1 MEEEIQIINQNTR
14 REKFKNFI
22 IKNKKILVTS
32 VSSIIII
39 ILLLVF
45 YSEIKFKNQIKLGNK
60 YNEIVLSYEKTNNQN
75 LEEELIDIIQKKDPT
90 YSPLALNFIIDNEI
104 VNDKIKVNELFDII
118 IEKTNIENEIKN
130 LIIYKKAL
138 YNSDNINEN
147 DLINILN
154 PILNSES
161 VWKSH
166 SLYLLAEYFLSK
178 NEKQKS
184 KEFLVQIIELE
195 NANPKIKVEAQKRI
209 NRDLSD

>member
-1 MEEEIQIINQNTR
+1 MKEEIQIINQNTR

-22 IKNKKILVTS
+22 IKNKKILVIS

-75 LEEELIDIIQKKDPT
+75 SEEELIDIIQKKDPT

>member
-39 ILLLVF
+39 ILSLVF

-60 YNEIVLSYEKTNNQN
+60 YNEIVLTYEKKINQN
-75 LEEELIDIIQKKDPT
+75 TEEELIDIIQKKDPT

-118 IEKTNIENEIKN
+118 IEKTNIENEIKR

-195 NANPKIKVEAQKRI
+195 NVNPKIKVEAQKRI

>member
-22 IKNKKILVTS
+22 IKNKKILVTL

-75 LEEELIDIIQKKDPT
+75 SEEELIDIIQKKDPT

>member
-22 IKNKKILVTS
+22 IKNKKILVTL

-60 YNEIVLSYEKTNNQN
+60 YNEIVLSYEKKNNQN
-75 LEEELIDIIQKKDPT
+75 TEEELIDIIQKKDPT

-104 VNDKIKVNELFDII
+104 VNDKIKVNKLFDII
-118 IEKTNIENEIKN
+118 IKKTDIENEIKN

>member
-22 IKNKKILVTS
+22 IKYKKILVMS
-32 VSSIIII
+32 VSSTIII

-60 YNEIVLSYEKTNNQN
+60 YNEIVLSYEKKNNQDA
-75 LEEELIDIIQKKDPT
+75 EETLIDIIQKKDPT

-118 IEKTNIENEIKN
+118 IEKTNIKNEIKN

>member
-39 ILLLVF
+39 VLLLVF

-60 YNEIVLSYEKTNNQN
+60 YNEIVLSYEKKNNQN
-75 LEEELIDIIQKKDPT
+75 TEEELIDIIQKKDPT

>member
-22 IKNKKILVTS
+22 IKNKKILVMS

-75 LEEELIDIIQKKDPT
+75 SEEELIDIIQKKDPT

-118 IEKTNIENEIKN
+118 IEKTVIENEIKN

-166 SLYLLAEYFLSK
+166 SLYLLAEFFLSK

-184 KEFLVQIIELE
+184 KEFLAQIIELE
-195 NANPKIKVEAQKRI
+195 KANPKIKIEAQKRI

>member
-22 IKNKKILVTS
+22 IKNKKILVML

-75 LEEELIDIIQKKDPT
+75 SEEELIDIIQKKDPT

>member
-22 IKNKKILVTS
+22 IKNKKILVMS

-45 YSEIKFKNQIKLGNK
+45 YSEIKFKNQTKLGNK
-60 YNEIVLSYEKTNNQN
+60 YNEIVLSYEKKKNQN
-75 LEEELIDIIQKKDPT
+75 TEEELIDIIQKKDPT

-104 VNDKIKVNELFDII
+104 ANDKIKVNELFDII

>member
-22 IKNKKILVTS
+22 IKNKKILVMS
-32 VSSIIII
+32 VSSIIIV

-75 LEEELIDIIQKKDPT
+75 SEEELIDIIQKKDPT

>member
-22 IKNKKILVTS
+22 IKNKKILVMS

-45 YSEIKFKNQIKLGNK
+45 YSEIKFKNQIKLGNE

-75 LEEELIDIIQKKDPT
+75 SEEELIDIIQKKDPT

>member
-14 REKFKNFI
+14 REKFKNLI

-32 VSSIIII
+32 VSCIIII

-75 LEEELIDIIQKKDPT
+75 SEEELIDIIQKKDPT

>member
-1 MEEEIQIINQNTR
+1 MEEEIQIISQNTR

-22 IKNKKILVTS
+22 IKNKKILVAS

-75 LEEELIDIIQKKDPT
+75 SEEELIDIIQKKDPT

>member
-22 IKNKKILVTS
+22 IKNKKILVMS

-60 YNEIVLSYEKTNNQN
+60 YNEIVLSYEKKNNQTT
-75 LEEELIDIIQKKDPT
+75 EEELIDIIQKKDPT

>member
-60 YNEIVLSYEKTNNQN
+60 YNEIVLSYEKKNNQN
-75 LEEELIDIIQKKDPT
+75 TEEELIDIIQKKDPT

-118 IEKTNIENEIKN
+118 IKKTDIENEIKN

>member
-1 MEEEIQIINQNTR
+1 MEEEIQIINQITR

-22 IKNKKILVTS
+22 IKNKKILVMS

-75 LEEELIDIIQKKDPT
+75 SKEELIDIIQKKDPT

-104 VNDKIKVNELFDII
+104 VNDKIKVNELFDIV
-118 IEKTNIENEIKN
+118 IEKTNIEDEIKN

-166 SLYLLAEYFLSK
+166 SLYLLAEYFFSK

>member
-22 IKNKKILVTS
+22 IKNKKILVMS

-75 LEEELIDIIQKKDPT
+75 SEEELIDIIQKKDPT

-104 VNDKIKVNELFDII
+104 ANDKIKVNELFDII

>member
-22 IKNKKILVTS
+22 IKNKKILVMS

-60 YNEIVLSYEKTNNQN
+60 YNEIVLSYEKKNNQN
-75 LEEELIDIIQKKDPT
+75 TEEELIDIIQKKDPT

-147 DLINILN
+147 DLMNILN

>member
-22 IKNKKILVTS
+22 IKNKKILVTV

-60 YNEIVLSYEKTNNQN
+60 YNEIVLSYEKTNIQN
-75 LEEELIDIIQKKDPT
+75 SEEELIDIIQKKDPT

>member
-22 IKNKKILVTS
+22 IKNKKILVMS

-75 LEEELIDIIQKKDPT
+75 PEEELIDIIQKKDPT

-118 IEKTNIENEIKN
+118 IKKTDIENEIKN

>member
-60 YNEIVLSYEKTNNQN
+60 YNEIVLSYEKKNNQTTK
-75 LEEELIDIIQKKDPT
+75 EELIDIIQKKDPT

-161 VWKSH
+161 IWRSH

>member
-22 IKNKKILVTS
+22 IKNKKILVTL

-60 YNEIVLSYEKTNNQN
+60 YNEIVLSYEKKNNQN
-75 LEEELIDIIQKKDPT
+75 TEEELIDIIQKKDPT

-184 KEFLVQIIELE
+184 TEFLVHIIALE
-195 NANPKIKVEAQKRI
+195 NASSKSKAEAQKRI

>member
-14 REKFKNFI
+14 REKFKNFV

-75 LEEELIDIIQKKDPT
+75 AEEELIDIIQKKDPT

>member
-75 LEEELIDIIQKKDPT
+75 SEKELIDIIQKKDPT

-118 IEKTNIENEIKN
+118 IKKTNIENEIKN

>member
-22 IKNKKILVTS
+22 IKNKKILVMS

-60 YNEIVLSYEKTNNQN
+60 YNEIVLSYEKINNQN
-75 LEEELIDIIQKKDPT
+75 SEEELIDIIQKKDPT

>member
-22 IKNKKILVTS
+22 IKNKKILVMS

-60 YNEIVLSYEKTNNQN
+60 YNEIALSYENKNNQN
-75 LEEELIDIIQKKDPT
+75 AEEKLIDIIQKKDPT

-166 SLYLLAEYFLSK
+166 SLYLLAEFFLSK

-184 KEFLVQIIELE
+184 KEFLAQIIELE
-195 NANPKIKVEAQKRI
+195 KANPKIKIEAQKRI

>member
-45 YSEIKFKNQIKLGNK
+45 YSEIKSKNQIKLGNK

-75 LEEELIDIIQKKDPT
+75 SEEELIDIIQKKDPT

>member
-22 IKNKKILVTS
+22 IKNKKILVMS

-118 IEKTNIENEIKN
+118 IEKTDIENEIKN

>member
-22 IKNKKILVTS
+22 IKNKKILVMS

-60 YNEIVLSYEKTNNQN
+60 YNEIVLSYEKKNNQN
-75 LEEELIDIIQKKDPT
+75 SEEELIDIIQKKDPT

>member
-22 IKNKKILVTS
+22 IKNKKILVMS

-75 LEEELIDIIQKKDPT
+75 SEEELIDIIQKKDPT
-90 YSPLALNFIIDNEI
+90 YSPL
-104 VNDKIKVNELFDII
+104 I
-118 IEKTNIENEIKN
+118 IEKTNIENEINN

-166 SLYLLAEYFLSK
+166 SLYLLAEFFLSK

-184 KEFLVQIIELE
+184 KEFLAQIIELE
-195 NANPKIKVEAQKRI
+195 KANPKIKIEAQKRI

>member
-22 IKNKKILVTS
+22 IKNKKILVMS

-60 YNEIVLSYEKTNNQN
+60 YNEIVLSYEKKNNQN
-75 LEEELIDIIQKKDPT
+75 TEEELIDIIQKKDPT

-118 IEKTNIENEIKN
+118 IKKTDIENEIKN

-147 DLINILN
+147 NLINILN

>member
-39 ILLLVF
+39 ILLLVL

-75 LEEELIDIIQKKDPT
+75 SEEELIDIIQKKDPT

-166 SLYLLAEYFLSK
+166 SLYLLAEFFLSK

-184 KEFLVQIIELE
+184 KEFLAQIIELE
-195 NANPKIKVEAQKRI
+195 KANPKIKIEAQKRI

>member
-75 LEEELIDIIQKKDPT
+75 SEKELIDIIQKKDPT

-161 VWKSH
+161 AWKSH
-166 SLYLLAEYFLSK
+166 SLYLVAEYFLSK

>member
-14 REKFKNFI
+14 REKFKNLI

-60 YNEIVLSYEKTNNQN
+60 YNEIVLSYEKKNNQN
-75 LEEELIDIIQKKDPT
+75 TEEELIDIIQKKDPT

-118 IEKTNIENEIKN
+118 IKKTDIENEIKN

>member
-22 IKNKKILVTS
+22 IKNKKILVTV

-75 LEEELIDIIQKKDPT
+75 SEEELIDIIQKKDPT

>member
-22 IKNKKILVTS
+22 IKNKKILVMS

-75 LEEELIDIIQKKDPT
+75 PEEELIDIIQKKDPT

-104 VNDKIKVNELFDII
+104 VSDKIKVNVLFDII

-195 NANPKIKVEAQKRI
+195 NVNPKIKVEAQKRI

>member
-22 IKNKKILVTS
+22 IKNKKILVMS

-60 YNEIVLSYEKTNNQN
+60 YNEIVLSYEKKNNQN
-75 LEEELIDIIQKKDPT
+75 TEEELIDIIQKKDPT

-118 IEKTNIENEIKN
+118 IKKTDIENEIKN

>member
-75 LEEELIDIIQKKDPT
+75 SEKELIDIIQKKDPT

-166 SLYLLAEYFLSK
+166 SLYLLAEFFLSK

-184 KEFLVQIIELE
+184 KEFLAQIIELE
-195 NANPKIKVEAQKRI
+195 KANPKIKIEAQKRI

>member
-60 YNEIVLSYEKTNNQN
+60 YNEIVLSYEKKNNQN
-75 LEEELIDIIQKKDPT
+75 AEEELIDIIQKKDPT

-118 IEKTNIENEIKN
+118 IEKTDIENEIKN